1 MYHKHSHR
9 SLSFFSRSR
18 LSLSLCSLLLVLVL
32 AACSLGGGST
42 GTAPTTTS
50 GNTPA
55 TSHPTSVPA
64 QPTSASATNLA
75 TYTGDGFSISYPQ
88 GWTVQKGTN
97 GSVTF
102 IDEDAGATKGSHLA
116 ITLGKQGLAHPTSTT
131 LNFWQQAFMAQP
143 NYKKVDIASTA
154 MVGGDSWD
162 QIAATSDEQISGQ
175 TQPVNAELV
184 VMADNHPATSPTARS
199 WQIQYST
206 YTNDFTHMNATL
218 FQPMLQSFTF
228 A

>member
-1 MYHKHSHR
+1 M
-9 SLSFFSRSR
+9 
-18 LSLSLCSLLLVLVL
+18 
-32 AACSLGGGST
+32 
-42 GTAPTTTS
+42 PTTTS
-50 GNTPA
+50 GNTLA
-55 TSHPTSVPA
+55 TSHSTSVPA
-64 QPTSASATNLA
+64 QPTSASAAGLA

-88 GWTVQKGTN
+88 GWTVQKGIN
-97 GSVTF
+97 GSVVF
-102 IDEDAGATKGSHLA
+102 IDEHAGATKGSHVA
-116 ITLGKQGLAHPTSTT
+116 ITLGKQGLVHPTSMT

-143 NYKKVDIASTA
+143 NYQKVDIAPTA
-154 MVGGDSWD
+154 RVGGDSWD
-162 QIAATSDEQISGQ
+162 QIAATGDEQISGQ

-206 YTNDFTHMNATL
+206 YTNDFAQMNATL

>member
-1 MYHKHSHR
+1 M
-9 SLSFFSRSR
+9 LS
-18 LSLSLCSLLLVLVL
+18 
-32 AACSLGGGST
+32 ACSLGSGST

-50 GNTPA
+50 GHTPA

-64 QPTSASATNLA
+64 QPTSASAAGLA

-88 GWTVQKGTN
+88 GWTVVKGTN

-102 IDEDAGATKGSHLA
+102 VDEHAGATKGSHLA
-116 ITLGKQGLAHPTSTT
+116 IALGKQGLVHPTSTT
-131 LNFWQQAFMAQP
+131 LNFWQQAFKAQP
-143 NYKKVDIASTA
+143 NYQKVEIAPTA
-154 MVGGDSWD
+154 MVGEDSWD
-162 QIAATSDEQISGQ
+162 QIAATNDEQISGQ
-175 TQPVNAELV
+175 AQLVNAELV
-184 VMADNHPATSPTARS
+184 VMADNHPATSSTARS

-206 YTNDFTHMNATL
+206 YTNDFAHMNATL